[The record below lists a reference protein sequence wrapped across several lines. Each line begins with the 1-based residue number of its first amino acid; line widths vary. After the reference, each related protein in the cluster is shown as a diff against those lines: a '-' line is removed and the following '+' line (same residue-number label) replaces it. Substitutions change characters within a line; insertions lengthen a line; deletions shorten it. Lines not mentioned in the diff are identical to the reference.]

1 MTMLKRLLIS
11 CRLMLSIFFSVI
23 FICAIV
29 APNSYAA
36 IENLSLDHLS
46 VDDGLSQGSINS
58 IIQDKTGFIWLAT
71 ENGVNIYDGNKVR
84 QLPGPD
90 NSFEDIA
97 IYNVLEDENG
107 LIWLNVDGRK
117 LYSYNPKTDS
127 YQHIPIK
134 LAQGFDYYIT
144 DLINDYDN
152 KIWLLTSKTLGVY
165 NQVTNEYQ
173 QVIDLESELAG
184 NLSLFQM
191 SLYDGVIY
199 LASKIGVFAY
209 DIEKNDWKK
218 LPQIQADHTKQSN
231 SEELNKIYTVH
242 ADNNH
247 TLYLGSFDGFYAI
260 NVAQIKAYIAGESTL
275 PNYQQLIENMAAWQ
289 TLLDGEMLY
298 VASDKG
304 LYAVNTLNNSSEFLF
319 GFSDFF
325 DNITDD
331 NIKALIKDNHG
342 VFWLGSNSVG
352 VYQWNPQKEL
362 VKNYGYKRNNPA
374 SLSYNEVWH
383 ALPDSLN
390 NDFLWVAT
398 SNGLNL
404 IDLVRQRVTP
414 FLVNSDSK
422 SIYTTSHIYS
432 LVTLTPEQLLV
443 STAQGVLLFDKKQEK
458 ILALPFSDEI
468 NQLLAVEQFDILK
481 EGDFLW
487 LTNEKGIFKIN
498 LITYQIDTLAEIT
511 KQFSPERLLYF
522 LGSLPNSDWF
532 LLTSNDGLWGFNVN
546 TREFLQL
553 YQLEGIL
560 AGENVYIDNWAI
572 DKNQVLWLS
581 FSGKGLIGLTL
592 PDFKEK
598 YFYHKANSIIE
609 NNVYGVMADE
619 SGDIWFSSHNGIF
632 MLDSDNQHISHFTRK
647 NGLGA
652 TEFNARAYAKLA
664 DGSFVY
670 GSMEGLSIFDPL
682 KLKKIHDNEN
692 VTVKVTAVELLSR
705 DLILPLVIENN
716 AVINLNHDDVGIRID
731 FSTFSYGNENS
742 ITYKYHLTGQDN
754 IDFPASREAH
764 VTFPSLASG
773 KHTLSIQAKS
783 PYTGEYSSPV
793 YIKFNVGF
801 APWRSPLA
809 ILFYS
814 IALILMAVT
823 WYRYRKIQ
831 QQLLL
836 DVHEQVKYREN
847 RLQLALTGSNSE
859 VWDWQAD
866 ENLMFG
872 KRIALDLGYREKALF
887 YSLEEHVALIHP
899 EDHNNFIH
907 CWQLFISSANLKDNF
922 SCTYRLKT
930 SDGQWFW
937 YKDLG
942 KIVAVDVN
950 NHPIRVTGSYTNIT
964 ESRANEERAQYYGD
978 AFQQTQD
985 WVFIIDEKISRITA
999 NQSMRAV
1006 FDWPEEEFDFS
1017 DKLLG
1022 VSQKRYSFY
1031 RKLMLSLK
1039 EGEHWRGEELIVTA
1053 NKDEYHVIINVTV
1066 GLSSVTNA
1074 LHYLFVLTDISAQ
1087 KSAESE
1093 LRLLA
1098 NYDHLTGL
1106 PNRTLLLERIKHAID
1121 FSNRRDTSIA
1131 VFFIDLDRFKQVND
1145 SLGHDFGDLLL
1156 REITKRLQGALRI
1169 DDTVARIGGDE
1180 FVVLLESFANENQLG
1195 RIAEKVI
1202 NTIGQPVDLDGNLV
1216 SVGASVG
1223 IALYP
1228 SDGINSDELLRHADV
1243 AMYHAKQ
1250 AGKGNFQFY
1259 TAQMNVEAMDRLN
1272 KESALKLAV
1281 KNNEFINH
1289 YQPIIDAYTGKAVGV
1304 EMLMRWQTPTGLV
1317 PPNDFIPLS
1326 EELNLIITMTEVALE
1341 QVCKDL
1347 KEWHTIRPEFY
1358 VSVNLSVQHF
1368 VEADIVSYINELLAR
1383 YQLPAEILRVEITE
1397 SSLILQPEN
1406 AITTMDK
1413 LSTLGVTIA
1422 LDDFGT
1428 GFSSLSYLKKLPLDI
1443 IKIDRSFVSG
1453 IGINEADE
1461 AIVDTTLVLA
1471 KRLNMH
1477 CIAEGV
1483 ETVEQLNYLVAKQC
1497 HYIQGYLYSKPR
1509 PAEEIMQNLLID
1521 KMELISTNS

>member
-1 MTMLKRLLIS
+1 MMLKRLLLS
-11 CRLMLSIFFSVI
+11 CRLPLSIFLSVI
-23 FICAIV
+23 FIGAIV
-29 APNSYAA
+29 APKSYAA
-36 IENLSLDHLS
+36 IENLSLELLS
-46 VDDGLSQGSINS
+46 VEDGLSQGSVTS
-58 IIQDKTGFIWLAT
+58 IIQDQTGFIWLAT
-71 ENGVNIYDGNKVR
+71 ENGVNVYDGNEVR
-84 QLPGPD
+84 QLPGPK
-90 NSFEDIA
+90 NSFENVA
-97 IYNVLEDENG
+97 IYNVLEDRNG

-117 LYSYNPKTDS
+117 LYSYNPKTDA
-127 YQHIPIK
+127 YQHTPIK
-134 LAQGFDYYIT
+134 ITQGFDYYIT
-144 DLINDYDN
+144 DLINDSDN
-152 KIWLLTSKTLGVY
+152 KIWVLTSKTLGVY
-165 NQVTNEYQ
+165 NQITDEYQ
-173 QVIDLESELAG
+173 QVIDLEAEFAG
-184 NLSLFQM
+184 DSTLYKM
-191 SLYDGVIY
+191 SLYDGVMYI
-199 LASKIGVFAY
+199 SSQIGVFAY
-209 DIEKNDWKK
+209 DIEKKRWKK
-218 LPQIQADHTKQSN
+218 LPQIFADITKQSN
-231 SEELNKIYTVH
+231 TEEFNNIYTVH
-242 ADNNH
+242 ADKNQ
-247 TLYLGSFDGFYAI
+247 TLYLGSFDGFFAI
-260 NVAQIKAYIAGESTL
+260 NVAQIKAYIAGKSQL
-275 PNYQQLIENMAAWQ
+275 PSYQLLIENMAPWQ
-289 TLLDGEMLY
+289 TLLDGEVLY
-298 VASDKG
+298 IASDKG
-304 LYAVNTLNNSSEFLF
+304 LFAVNTLNDSSEFLF
-319 GFSDFF
+319 GFSDYFN
-325 DNITDD
+325 DITND
-331 NIKALIKDNHG
+331 NIKTLIKDDQG
-342 VFWLGSNSVG
+342 IFWLGSNTVG
-352 VYQWNPQKEL
+352 AYQWDPQKEL
-362 VKNYGYKRNNPA
+362 VKNYGYDKNNPA

-383 ALPDSLN
+383 ALPDSHN
-390 NDFLWVAT
+390 NDLLWVAT

-404 IDLVRQRVTP
+404 VDLTKQRVTSY
-414 FLVNSDSK
+414 LVNEDSK
-422 SIYTTSHIYS
+422 SIYTTSHIYR
-432 LVTLTPEQLLV
+432 LLTLSPKQLLV
-443 STAQGVLLFDKKQEK
+443 STAQGVRLFDKKQEK
-458 ILALPFSDEI
+458 ILPLPFNDEI
-468 NQLLAVEQFDILK
+468 NQLLALEQFDILK

-487 LTNEKGIFKIN
+487 LTNEKGLFKIN
-498 LITYQIDTLAEIT
+498 LITYQIDTLSEIT
-511 KQFSPERLLYF
+511 AQFSPERLLHF
-522 LGSLPNSDWF
+522 LGSLSNTDWF
-532 LLTSNDGLWGFNVN
+532 LLTSHDGLWGFNVN
-546 TREFLQL
+546 TREFVQL
-553 YQLEGIL
+553 YQLEGVL
-560 AGENVYIDNWAI
+560 AGENVYIDNWAV
-572 DKNQVLWLS
+572 DNNQVLWLS
-581 FSGKGLIGLTL
+581 YSGKGLIGLTL

-619 SGDIWFSSHNGIF
+619 SGDIWLSSHNGIF
-632 MLDSDNQHISHFTRK
+632 MVDSDNQHISHFTRK

-652 TEFNARAYAKLA
+652 TEFNARAHASLA
-664 DGSFVY
+664 NGSFVY

-682 KLKKIHDNEN
+682 QLKKIYGDEK
-692 VTVKVTAVELLSR
+692 VQVKVTAVELLSR

-731 FSTFSYGNENS
+731 FSTFSYGNEKS
-742 ITYKYHLTGQDN
+742 ITYKYYLTGQDN

-783 PYTGEYSSPV
+783 PYTGEYSLPV
-793 YIKFNVGF
+793 HIKFNVGF

-809 ILFYS
+809 VLLYS
-814 IALILMAVT
+814 ITLIIMSII
-823 WYRYRKIQ
+823 WYRYRKSQ
-831 QQLLL
+831 QQELL
-836 DVHEQVKYREN
+836 DVYEQVKYREN

-887 YSLEEHVALIHP
+887 YSLEEHIALIHP
-899 EDHNNFIH
+899 EDYDNFIH
-907 CWQLFISSANLKDNF
+907 CWQLFINSANLKDNF

-930 SDGQWFW
+930 SGDQWFW

-1022 VSQKRYSFY
+1022 VSQKRRIFY

-1121 FSNRRDTSIA
+1121 FSNRRNTSIA

-1145 SLGHDFGDLLL
+1145 SLGHNFGDLLL
-1156 REITKRLQGALRI
+1156 REITKRLQNALRI

-1202 NTIGQPVDLDGNLV
+1202 DTIGQSIDLDGNLV

-1228 SDGINSDELLRHADV
+1228 NDGINSDELLRHADV

-1250 AGKGNFQFY
+1250 AGKGNFKFY
-1259 TAQMNVEAMDRLN
+1259 TAQMNVEAMERLS

-1281 KNNEFINH
+1281 KNDEFVNH

-1304 EMLMRWQTPTGLV
+1304 EMLMRWQTSTDLV
-1317 PPNDFIPLS
+1317 PPNDFISLS

-1341 QVCKDL
+1341 RVCKDL

-1358 VSVNLSVQHF
+1358 VSINLSVQHF
-1368 VEADIVSYINELLAR
+1368 VEADIVSFISDLLAR
-1383 YQLPAEILRVEITE
+1383 YQLPATILRVEITE
-1397 SSLILQPEN
+1397 SSLISQPEN
-1406 AITTMDK
+1406 AITTMRK
-1413 LSTLGVTIA
+1413 LSSLGLTLA

-1453 IGINEADE
+1453 IGINDADE

-1483 ETVEQLNYLVAKQC
+1483 ETVEQLNYLVAKHC

-1509 PAEEIMQNLLID
+1509 PANKIMENLLLD
-1521 KMELISTNS
+1521 KTELTSFNS

>member
-1 MTMLKRLLIS
+1 MMLKRLLLS
-11 CRLMLSIFFSVI
+11 CRLPLSIFLSVI
-23 FICAIV
+23 FIGGLI
-29 APNSYAA
+29 APKSHAE
-36 IENLSLDHLS
+36 IENLSLELLS
-46 VDDGLSQGSINS
+46 VEDGLSQGSVTS

-84 QLPGPD
+84 QLPGPKH
-90 NSFEDIA
+90 SFENVA
-97 IYNVLEDENG
+97 IYNLLEDKNG
-107 LIWLNVDGRK
+107 LIWLNVDGRQ
-117 LYSYNPKTDS
+117 LYSYNPKTDI
-127 YQHIPIK
+127 YQYIPIK
-134 LAQGFDYYIT
+134 ITQGFDYYIT

-152 KIWLLTSKTLGVY
+152 KIWVLTSKTLGVY
-165 NQVTNEYQ
+165 NQITGEYQ
-173 QVIDLESELAG
+173 QVIDLEAEFAG
-184 NLSLFQM
+184 DSR
-191 SLYDGVIY
+191 LYKMALNDGVMYI
-199 LASKIGVFAY
+199 SSQIGVFAY
-209 DIEKNDWKK
+209 DIESKLWKK
-218 LPQIQADHTKQSN
+218 LPKISTEFSKHSN
-231 SEELNKIYTVH
+231 VAEFNNIYTVH
-242 ADNNH
+242 ADKNQ
-247 TLYLGSFDGFYAI
+247 TLYLGSFDGFFAI
-260 NVAQIKAYIAGESTL
+260 NVAQIKAYIKGESQL
-275 PNYQQLIENMAAWQ
+275 SGYQQLIENMAPWQ
-289 TLLDGEMLY
+289 TLLDGEILY

-304 LYAVNTLNNSSEFLF
+304 LYAINTTNNDSEFLF
-319 GFSDFF
+319 GFSDYFN
-325 DNITDD
+325 DITDD
-331 NIKALIKDNHG
+331 NIKTLIKDNRG
-342 VFWLGSNSVG
+342 IFWLGSNTVG
-352 VYQWNPQKEL
+352 AYQWDPQKEL
-362 VKNYGYKRNNPA
+362 VKNYSYKKNNPA

-383 ALPDSLN
+383 ALPDSVNKGL
-390 NDFLWVAT
+390 LWVAT

-404 IDLVRQRVTP
+404 IDLAKQRVTP
-414 FLVNSDSK
+414 LLVNDDSK
-422 SIYTTSHIYS
+422 NIYTTSHIHK
-432 LVTLTPEQLLV
+432 LLTLSPELLLV
-443 STAQGVLLFDKKQEK
+443 STAQGVLLFDKKQAK
-458 ILALPFSDEI
+458 IIPLPFNDEI
-468 NQLLAVEQFDILK
+468 NQLLALEQFDILK

-487 LTNEKGIFKIN
+487 LTNEKGLFQIN
-498 LITYQIDTLAEIT
+498 VITYQIDTLDEIT
-511 KQFSPERLLYF
+511 AQFPPERLLYF
-522 LGSLPNSDWF
+522 LGSLPNSHWF
-532 LLTSNDGLWGFNVN
+532 LLTSNDGLWGFNAD

-553 YQLEGIL
+553 YQLGGVL
-560 AGENVYIDNWAI
+560 AGENVYIDNWVI
-572 DKNQVLWLS
+572 GNNQVLWLS
-581 FSGKGLIGLTL
+581 YSGKGLIGLTL

-609 NNVYGVMADE
+609 NNVYGVMADDA
-619 SGDIWFSSHNGIF
+619 GDIWFSSHNGIF
-632 MLDSDNQHISHFTRK
+632 MLDSDNQHINHFTRK

-652 TEFNARAYAKLA
+652 TEFNARAYASLA
-664 DGSFVY
+664 EGSFVY
-670 GSMEGLSIFDPL
+670 GSMEGISIFDPL
-682 KLKKIHDNEN
+682 QLKEIHHNEN
-692 VTVKVTAVELLSR
+692 VQVKVTAVGVLSR
-705 DLILPLVIENN
+705 DLSLPLVIENN

-731 FSTFSYGNENS
+731 FSTFSYGNEKS
-742 ITYKYHLTGQDN
+742 ITYQYSLTGQDT
-754 IDFPASREAH
+754 IDYPASREAH

-793 YIKFNVGF
+793 NIKFNVAF
-801 APWRSPLA
+801 PPWGSPLA
-809 ILFYS
+809 IVLYS
-814 IALILMAVT
+814 LALMVMMVI
-823 WYRYRKIQ
+823 WYRYRKTQ
-831 QQLLL
+831 QQELL
-836 DVHEQVKYREN
+836 DIHEKVKYREN

-887 YSLEEHVALIHP
+887 YSLDEHTALIHP
-899 EDHNNFIH
+899 EDYDNFIH
-907 CWQLFISSANLKDNF
+907 CWQLFINSANLKDNF

-942 KIVAVDVN
+942 KIVAVDTN
-950 NHPIRVTGSYTNIT
+950 NNPVRVTGSYTNIT

-1022 VSQKRYSFY
+1022 VSQKRRIFY

-1145 SLGHDFGDLLL
+1145 SLGHEFGDLLL
-1156 REITKRLQGALRI
+1156 QEITKRLKSALRI

-1180 FVVLLESFANENQLG
+1180 FVVLLESFANENKLG

-1202 NTIGQPVDLDGNLV
+1202 DTIGQSIDLDGNLV

-1228 SDGINSDELLRHADV
+1228 NDGINSDELLRHADV

-1250 AGKGNFQFY
+1250 AGKGNFKFY
-1259 TAQMNVEAMDRLN
+1259 TAQMNVEAKERLN
-1272 KESALKLAV
+1272 LESALKLAV
-1281 KNNEFINH
+1281 KNDEFINH
-1289 YQPIIDAYTGKAVGV
+1289 YQPIIDAYSGKAVGV
-1304 EMLMRWQTPTGLV
+1304 EMLMRWQTPKDLL
-1317 PPNDFIPLS
+1317 PPNDFIAIA
-1326 EELNLIITMTEVALE
+1326 EELNLIIKMTEMALE
-1341 QVCKDL
+1341 RVCKDL
-1347 KEWHTIRPEFY
+1347 KEWHTIRPDFY
-1358 VSVNLSVQHF
+1358 VSINLSVQHF
-1368 VEADIVSYINELLAR
+1368 VEADIVSFISKLLAR
-1383 YQLPAEILRVEITE
+1383 YQLPAAILRVEITE

-1406 AITTMDK
+1406 AITTMRK
-1413 LSTLGVTIA
+1413 LSSLGITLA

-1471 KRLNMH
+1471 KRLNLH

-1483 ETVEQLNYLVAKQC
+1483 ETAEQLNYLVAKQC

-1509 PAEEIMQNLLID
+1509 PAKIIMENLLIN
-1521 KMELISTNS
+1521 KTEYISSSS

>member
-1 MTMLKRLLIS
+1 MLKRLLLT
-11 CRLMLSIFFSVI
+11 CRIPLSIFLSVI
-23 FICAIV
+23 FIGGIL
-29 APNSYAA
+29 APKSYAA
-36 IENLSLDHLS
+36 IENLSLELLS
-46 VDDGLSQGSINS
+46 VEDGLSQGSVIS

-71 ENGVNIYDGNKVR
+71 ENGVNIYDGNEVR
-84 QLPGPD
+84 QLPGPE
-90 NSFEDIA
+90 NSFENVA
-97 IYNVLEDENG
+97 IYNVLEDRNG

-117 LYSYNPKTDS
+117 LYSYNPKTDA

-134 LAQGFDYYIT
+134 LTQGFDYYIT
-144 DLINDYDN
+144 DLINDSDN
-152 KIWLLTSKTLGVY
+152 KIWVLTSKTLGVY
-165 NQVTNEYQ
+165 NQITDEYQ
-173 QVIDLESELAG
+173 QVIDLEAEFAG
-184 NLSLFQM
+184 DSTLYKM
-191 SLYDGVIY
+191 SLSDGVMYI
-199 LASKIGVFAY
+199 SSQIGVFAY
-209 DIEKNDWKK
+209 DIEKKRWKK
-218 LPQIQADHTKQSN
+218 LPQILTDFTKQSN
-231 SEELNKIYTVH
+231 TEEFNNIYTVH
-242 ADNNH
+242 ADKNQ
-247 TLYLGSFDGFYAI
+247 TLYLGSFDGFFAI
-260 NVAQIKAYIAGESTL
+260 NVAQIKAYIAGESQL
-275 PNYQQLIENMAAWQ
+275 PNYQQLIENMAPWQ
-289 TLLDGEMLY
+289 TLLDEDILY
-298 VASDKG
+298 VAADKG
-304 LYAVNTLNNSSEFLF
+304 LYAINTLNNSSEFLF
-319 GFSDFF
+319 GFSDYFN
-325 DNITDD
+325 DITDD
-331 NIKALIKDNHG
+331 NIKSLIKDNHG
-342 VFWLGSNSVG
+342 VFWLGSNTVG
-352 VYQWNPQKEL
+352 AYQWDPQKEL
-362 VKNYGYKRNNPA
+362 VKNYGYKKNNSA

-383 ALPDSLN
+383 ALSDSSN
-390 NDFLWVAT
+390 NELLWIAT

-404 IDLVRQRVTP
+404 IDLVKQQVTP
-414 FLVNSDSK
+414 FLVNNDSK
-422 SIYTTSHIYS
+422 SIYTTSHIYR
-432 LVTLTPEQLLV
+432 LLTLSPEQLLV
-443 STAQGVLLFDKKQEK
+443 STAQGVQLFDKKQEK
-458 ILALPFSDEI
+458 TLPLPLPFNDEI
-468 NQLLAVEQFDILK
+468 NQLLALEQFDILR

-487 LTNEKGIFKIN
+487 LTNEKGLFKIN
-498 LITYQIDTLAEIT
+498 LTTYQIDTLSEIT
-511 KQFSPERLLYF
+511 TQFSPERLLYF

-532 LLTSNDGLWGFNVN
+532 LLTSNDGLWGFNAN
-546 TREFLQL
+546 TREFVQL
-553 YQLEGIL
+553 YQLEGVL
-560 AGENVYIDNWAI
+560 SGENVYIDNWAI

-581 FSGKGLIGLTL
+581 YSGKGLIGLTL

-632 MLDSDNQHISHFTRK
+632 MLDSDNQHISHYTRK

-652 TEFNARAYAKLA
+652 TEFNARAHASLA
-664 DGSFVY
+664 NGSFVY
-670 GSMEGLSIFDPL
+670 GSMEGISIFDPL
-682 KLKKIHDNEN
+682 ELKKIYDDEK
-692 VTVKVTAVELLSR
+692 VQVKVTAVELLSR
-705 DLILPLVIENN
+705 NLILPLVIENN

-731 FSTFSYGNENS
+731 FSTFSYGNEKS

-783 PYTGEYSSPV
+783 PYTGEYSLPV
-793 YIKFNVGF
+793 HIKFNVSF
-801 APWRSPLA
+801 APWGSPLA
-809 ILFYS
+809 VLLYS
-814 IALILMAVT
+814 IVLILMIVL

-831 QQLLL
+831 QQELL
-836 DVHEQVKYREN
+836 DIHEQVKYREN

-866 ENLMFG
+866 EDLMFG
-872 KRIALDLGYREKALF
+872 KRVALDLGYREKALF
-887 YSLEEHVALIHP
+887 YSLEEHIALIHP
-899 EDHNNFIH
+899 EDHDNFIH
-907 CWQLFISSANLKDNF
+907 CWQLFINSASLKDNF

-930 SDGQWFW
+930 SDGKWFW

-942 KIVAVDVN
+942 KIVAVDSN
-950 NHPIRVTGSYTNIT
+950 NQPVRVTGSYTNIT

-1022 VSQKRYSFY
+1022 VSQKRRIFY

-1131 VFFIDLDRFKQVND
+1131 VFFVDLDRFKQVND
-1145 SLGHDFGDLLL
+1145 SLGHNFGDLLL
-1156 REITKRLQGALRI
+1156 REITKRLQNALRI

-1202 NTIGQPVDLDGNLV
+1202 DTIGQAIDLDGNLV

-1228 SDGINSDELLRHADV
+1228 NDGINSDELLRHADV

-1250 AGKGNFQFY
+1250 AGKGNFKFY
-1259 TAQMNVEAMDRLN
+1259 TAQMNVEAMERLS

-1281 KNNEFINH
+1281 KNDEFVNH

-1304 EMLMRWQTPTGLV
+1304 EMLMRWQTPTNLV
-1317 PPNDFIPLS
+1317 PPNDFISLS
-1326 EELNLIITMTEVALE
+1326 EELNLIIKMTEVALE
-1341 QVCKDL
+1341 RVCKDL

-1358 VSVNLSVQHF
+1358 VSINLSVQHF
-1368 VEADIVSYINELLAR
+1368 VEADIVSFISDLLAR
-1383 YQLPAEILRVEITE
+1383 YQLPATILRVEITE
-1397 SSLILQPEN
+1397 SSLISQPEN
-1406 AITTMDK
+1406 AITTMRK
-1413 LSTLGVTIA
+1413 LSSLGLTLA

-1453 IGINEADE
+1453 IGINDADE

-1483 ETVEQLNYLVAKQC
+1483 ETIEQLNYLVAKHC

-1509 PAEEIMQNLLID
+1509 SAKKIMENLLID
-1521 KMELISTNS
+1521 KTELISTNR

>member
-1 MTMLKRLLIS
+1 MMLNRLLLS
-11 CRLMLSIFFSVI
+11 CLLPLSIYLSIV
-23 FICAIV
+23 FIGCLV
-29 APNSYAA
+29 APKSYAG
-36 IENLSLDHLS
+36 IENLSLELLS
-46 VDDGLSQGSINS
+46 VEDGLSQGSVTS
-58 IIQDKTGFIWLAT
+58 IIQDNTGYIWLAT
-71 ENGVNIYDGNKVR
+71 ENGINVFDGNEVR
-84 QLPGPD
+84 QLPGPK
-90 NSFEDIA
+90 NSFENVA
-97 IYNVLEDENG
+97 IYNVLEDRNG
-107 LIWLNVDGRK
+107 LIWLNVEGRK
-117 LYSYNPKTDS
+117 LYSYNPKTDV
-127 YQHIPIK
+127 YQYIPIK

-144 DLINDYDN
+144 DLMNDYDN
-152 KIWLLTSKTLGVY
+152 KIWVLTSKTLGVY
-165 NQVTNEYQ
+165 NQITEEYQ
-173 QVIDLESELAG
+173 QVINLEAELSG
-184 NLSLFQM
+184 DSTLYNM
-191 SLYDGVIY
+191 SLNDGVMYI
-199 LASKIGVFAY
+199 SSQIGVFAY
-209 DIEKNDWKK
+209 DIEKELWKK
-218 LPQIQADHTKQSN
+218 LPKISSEITKHSN
-231 SEELNKIYTVH
+231 IEEFNNIYTVH
-242 ADNNH
+242 ADKNQ
-247 TLYLGSFDGFYAI
+247 TLYLGSFDGFFAI
-260 NVAQIKAYIAGESTL
+260 NVMQIKGYIAGESQL
-275 PNYQQLIENMAAWQ
+275 PSYQQLIENMAPWQ
-289 TLLDGEMLY
+289 TLLDEEILY

-304 LYAVNTLNNSSEFLF
+304 LYSINTLNNSSEFLF
-319 GFSDFF
+319 GFSDYFN
-325 DNITDD
+325 DITDD
-331 NIKALIKDNHG
+331 NIKTLIKDNRG
-342 VFWLGSNSVG
+342 IFWLGSNTVG
-352 VYQWNPQKEL
+352 AYQWDPQKEL
-362 VKNYGYKRNNPA
+362 VKNYSYKKNNPA

-390 NDFLWVAT
+390 KDFLWVAT

-404 IDLVRQRVTP
+404 IDLAKQRVTP
-414 FLVNSDSK
+414 FLVNDDSK
-422 SIYTTSHIYS
+422 NIYTTSHIYRLLPLS
-432 LVTLTPEQLLV
+432 PERLLI
-443 STAQGVLLFDKKQEK
+443 STAQGVQLFDKKQEK
-458 ILALPFSDEI
+458 IIPLPFNNEI
-468 NQLLAVEQFDILK
+468 NQLLSLEQFDILK
-481 EGDFLW
+481 EGDSLW
-487 LTNEKGIFKIN
+487 LTNEQGLFKIN
-498 LITYQIDTLAEIT
+498 LITYQIDMLSEIT
-511 KQFSPERLLYF
+511 AQFSPDRLLYF
-522 LGSLPNSDWF
+522 LGSLPNSQWF
-532 LLTSNDGLWGFNVN
+532 LLTSNDGLWGFNVS
-546 TREFLQL
+546 TREFVQL
-553 YQLEGIL
+553 FQLKGIL
-560 AGENVYIDNWAI
+560 AGENVYIDNWVI
-572 DKNQVLWLS
+572 DENQVLWLS
-581 FSGKGLIGLTL
+581 YSGKGLIGLTL

-609 NNVYGVMADE
+609 NNVYGVMADA

-632 MLDSDNQHISHFTRK
+632 MLDLDNQHISHFTRK

-652 TEFNARAYAKLA
+652 TEFNARANATLA

-670 GSMEGLSIFDPL
+670 GSMEGISLFDPL
-682 KLKKIHDNEN
+682 LLKKIRGEEK
-692 VTVKVTAVELLSR
+692 VQVKVTAVELLSR
-705 DLILPLVIENN
+705 DLTLPLVIENN
-716 AVINLNHDDVGIRID
+716 TVIDLNHDDVGIRVD
-731 FSTFSYGNENS
+731 FSTFSYGNEKS

-754 IDFPASREAH
+754 IDFPPSREAH

-773 KHTLSIQAKS
+773 KHTLSIRAKS
-783 PYTGEYSSPV
+783 PHTGEYSSPIH
-793 YIKFNVGF
+793 IKFNVGF
-801 APWRSPLA
+801 APWRSPVA

-814 IALILMAVT
+814 FALMLITVV
-823 WYRYRKIQ
+823 WYRHRKTQ
-831 QQLLL
+831 QQELL

-866 ENLMFG
+866 EDLMFG

-887 YSLEEHVALIHP
+887 YSLEEHIALIHP
-899 EDHNNFIH
+899 EDHDNFIH
-907 CWQLFISSANLKDNF
+907 CWQLFINSASLKDNF

-930 SDGQWFW
+930 STGQWYW

-942 KIVAVDVN
+942 KIVAVDAN
-950 NHPIRVTGSYTNIT
+950 NHPVRVTGSYTNIT

-985 WVFIIDEKISRITA
+985 WVFIVDEKMSRITV

-1022 VSQKRYSFY
+1022 VSPKRRIFY
-1031 RKLMLSLK
+1031 RNLMLSLK
-1039 EGEHWRGEELIVTA
+1039 EGEHWRGEELIVTG
-1053 NKDEYHVIINVTV
+1053 NKEEYHVIINVTV

-1156 REITKRLQGALRI
+1156 REITKRLQSALRI

-1202 NTIGQPVDLDGNLV
+1202 DTIGQSIDLDGNLV

-1228 SDGINSDELLRHADV
+1228 NDGINSDELLRHADV

-1250 AGKGNFQFY
+1250 AGKANFKFY
-1259 TAQMNVEAMDRLN
+1259 TAQMNVEAMERLSR
-1272 KESALKLAV
+1272 ESALKLAV
-1281 KNNEFINH
+1281 KNDEFVNY

-1304 EMLMRWQTPTGLV
+1304 EMLMRWQTATQLV
-1317 PPNDFIPLS
+1317 PPNDFISLS
-1326 EELNLIITMTEVALE
+1326 EELNLIITLTEMALE
-1341 QVCKDL
+1341 RVCQDL
-1347 KEWHTIRPEFY
+1347 KEWHTLRPEFY
-1358 VSVNLSVQHF
+1358 VSINLSVQHF
-1368 VEADIVSYINELLAR
+1368 VEADIVSFISDLLAR
-1383 YQLPAEILRVEITE
+1383 YQLPAAVLRVEITE

-1406 AITTMDK
+1406 AITTMRK
-1413 LSTLGVTIA
+1413 LSSLGIILA

-1453 IGINEADE
+1453 IGISEADE

-1471 KRLNMH
+1471 KRLNLH

-1483 ETVEQLNYLVAKQC
+1483 ETAEQLNYLVAKQC

-1509 PAEEIMQNLLID
+1509 SAKRIMENLLID
-1521 KMELISTNS
+1521 KTELVSTNN

>member
-1 MTMLKRLLIS
+1 MLKRLLLS
-11 CRLMLSIFFSVI
+11 CRLPLSIFLSVI
-23 FICAIV
+23 FIGAIV
-29 APNSYAA
+29 APKSYAA
-36 IENLSLDHLS
+36 IENLSLELLS
-46 VDDGLSQGSINS
+46 VEDGLSQGSVIS

-71 ENGVNIYDGNKVR
+71 ENGVNIYDGNEVR
-84 QLPGPD
+84 QLPGPE
-90 NSFEDIA
+90 NSFENVA
-97 IYNVLEDENG
+97 IYNVLEDRNG

-117 LYSYNPKTDS
+117 LYSYNPKTDA

-134 LAQGFDYYIT
+134 LTQGFDYYIT
-144 DLINDYDN
+144 DLINDSDN
-152 KIWLLTSKTLGVY
+152 KIWVLTSKTLGVY
-165 NQVTNEYQ
+165 NQITDEYQ
-173 QVIDLESELAG
+173 QVIDLEAEFAG
-184 NLSLFQM
+184 DSTLYKM
-191 SLYDGVIY
+191 SLSDGVMYI
-199 LASKIGVFAY
+199 SSQIGVFAY
-209 DIEKNDWKK
+209 DIEKKRWKK
-218 LPQIQADHTKQSN
+218 LPQILTDFTKQSN
-231 SEELNKIYTVH
+231 TEEFNNIYTVH
-242 ADNNH
+242 ADKNQ
-247 TLYLGSFDGFYAI
+247 TLYLGSFDGFFAI
-260 NVAQIKAYIAGESTL
+260 NVAQIKAYIAGKSQL
-275 PNYQQLIENMAAWQ
+275 PNYQQLIENMAPWQ
-289 TLLDGEMLY
+289 TLLDEDILY
-298 VASDKG
+298 VAADKG
-304 LYAVNTLNNSSEFLF
+304 LYAINTLNNSSEFLF
-319 GFSDFF
+319 GFSDYFN
-325 DNITDD
+325 DITDD
-331 NIKALIKDNHG
+331 NIKSLIKDNHG
-342 VFWLGSNSVG
+342 VFWLGSNTVG
-352 VYQWNPQKEL
+352 AYQWDPQKEL
-362 VKNYGYKRNNPA
+362 VKNYGYKKNNSA

-383 ALPDSLN
+383 ALSDSSN
-390 NDFLWVAT
+390 NELLWIAT

-404 IDLVRQRVTP
+404 IDLVKQQVTP
-414 FLVNSDSK
+414 FLVNNDSK
-422 SIYTTSHIYS
+422 SIYTTSHIYR
-432 LVTLTPEQLLV
+432 LLTLSPEQLLV
-443 STAQGVLLFDKKQEK
+443 STAQGVQLFDKKQEK
-458 ILALPFSDEI
+458 TLPLPFNDEI
-468 NQLLAVEQFDILK
+468 NQLLALEQFDILR

-487 LTNEKGIFKIN
+487 LTNEKGLFKIN
-498 LITYQIDTLAEIT
+498 LTTYQIDTLSEIT
-511 KQFSPERLLYF
+511 TQFSPERLLYF

-532 LLTSNDGLWGFNVN
+532 LLTSNDGLWGFNDN
-546 TREFLQL
+546 TREFVQL
-553 YQLEGIL
+553 YQLEGVL
-560 AGENVYIDNWAI
+560 SGENVYIDNWAI

-581 FSGKGLIGLTL
+581 YSGKGLIGLTL

-632 MLDSDNQHISHFTRK
+632 MLDSDNQHISHYTRK

-652 TEFNARAYAKLA
+652 TEFNARAHASLA
-664 DGSFVY
+664 NGSFVY
-670 GSMEGLSIFDPL
+670 GSMEGISIFDPL
-682 KLKKIHDNEN
+682 ELKKIYDDEK
-692 VTVKVTAVELLSR
+692 VQVKVTAVELLSR
-705 DLILPLVIENN
+705 KLILPLVIENN

-731 FSTFSYGNENS
+731 FSTFSYGNEKS

-783 PYTGEYSSPV
+783 PYTGEYSLPV
-793 YIKFNVGF
+793 HIKFNVGF
-801 APWRSPLA
+801 APWGSPLA
-809 ILFYS
+809 VLLYS
-814 IALILMAVT
+814 IVLILMIVL

-831 QQLLL
+831 QQELL
-836 DVHEQVKYREN
+836 DIHEQVKYREN

-866 ENLMFG
+866 EDLMFG
-872 KRIALDLGYREKALF
+872 KRVALDLGYREKALF
-887 YSLEEHVALIHP
+887 YSLEEHIALIHP
-899 EDHNNFIH
+899 EDHDNFIH
-907 CWQLFISSANLKDNF
+907 CWQLFINSASLKDNF

-930 SDGQWFW
+930 SDGKWFW

-942 KIVAVDVN
+942 KIVAVDSN
-950 NHPIRVTGSYTNIT
+950 NQPVRVTGSYTNIT

-1022 VSQKRYSFY
+1022 VSQKRRIFY

-1145 SLGHDFGDLLL
+1145 SLGHNFGDLLL
-1156 REITKRLQGALRI
+1156 REITKRLQNALRI

-1202 NTIGQPVDLDGNLV
+1202 DTIGQAIDLDGNLV

-1228 SDGINSDELLRHADV
+1228 NDGINSDELLRHADV

-1250 AGKGNFQFY
+1250 AGKGNFKFY
-1259 TAQMNVEAMDRLN
+1259 TAQMNVEAMERLS

-1281 KNNEFINH
+1281 KNDEFVNH

-1304 EMLMRWQTPTGLV
+1304 EMLMRWQTPTNLV
-1317 PPNDFIPLS
+1317 PPNDFISLS
-1326 EELNLIITMTEVALE
+1326 EELNLIIKMTEVALE
-1341 QVCKDL
+1341 RVCKDL

-1358 VSVNLSVQHF
+1358 VSINLSVQHF
-1368 VEADIVSYINELLAR
+1368 VEADIVSFISDLLAR
-1383 YQLPAEILRVEITE
+1383 YQLPATILRVEITE
-1397 SSLILQPEN
+1397 SSLISQPEN
-1406 AITTMDK
+1406 AITTMRK
-1413 LSTLGVTIA
+1413 LSSLGLTLA

-1453 IGINEADE
+1453 IGINDADE

-1483 ETVEQLNYLVAKQC
+1483 ETIEQLNYLVAKHC

-1509 PAEEIMQNLLID
+1509 SAKKIMENLLID
-1521 KMELISTNS
+1521 KTELISTNR

>member
-1 MTMLKRLLIS
+1 MMFKRLLVP
-11 CRLMLSIFFSVI
+11 CLLPLSIFLSVI
-23 FICAIV
+23 FIGGIV
-29 APNSYAA
+29 APKSYAA
-36 IENLSLDHLS
+36 IENLSLELLS
-46 VDDGLSQGSINS
+46 VEDGLSQGSVIS

-71 ENGVNIYDGNKVR
+71 ENGVNVYDGNTVR
-84 QLPGPD
+84 QLPGPK
-90 NSFEDIA
+90 NSFENVA
-97 IYNVLEDENG
+97 IYNVLEDQNG

-117 LYSYNPKTDS
+117 LYSYNPKTDA

-134 LAQGFDYYIT
+134 LAQGIDYYIT

-152 KIWLLTSKTLGVY
+152 KIWVLTSKTLGVY
-165 NQVTNEYQ
+165 NQITEEYQ
-173 QVIDLESELAG
+173 QVIDFEAEFIGDSTLYK
-184 NLSLFQM
+184 M
-191 SLYDGVIY
+191 SLYDGVMYI
-199 LASKIGVFAY
+199 SSQTGVFAY
-209 DIEKNDWKK
+209 DIEKRRWKK
-218 LPQIQADHTKQSN
+218 LPQISEDVTKQSN
-231 SEELNKIYTVH
+231 IEEFNKIYTVH
-242 ADNNH
+242 ADKNQ
-247 TLYLGSFDGFYAI
+247 TLYLGSFDGFFAI
-260 NVAQIKAYIAGESTL
+260 NVAQIKAYIAGESQL
-275 PNYQQLIENMAAWQ
+275 PHYQQLIENMAPWQ
-289 TLLDGEMLY
+289 TLLDEEILY

-304 LYAVNTLNNSSEFLF
+304 LYAINILNNHSEFLF
-319 GFSDFF
+319 GFSDYF
-325 DNITDD
+325 DDITDD
-331 NIKALIKDNHG
+331 NIKTLIKDNRG
-342 VFWLGSNSVG
+342 IFWLGSNTVG
-352 VYQWNPQKEL
+352 AYQWDPQKEL
-362 VKNYGYKRNNPA
+362 VKNYGYERNNPA

-390 NDFLWVAT
+390 QDLLWVAT

-404 IDLVRQRVTP
+404 IDLTEQRVNS
-414 FLVNSDSK
+414 FLVNNDSK
-422 SIYTTSHIYS
+422 SIYTTSHIYK
-432 LVTLTPEQLLV
+432 LLTLSPEQLLV
-443 STAQGVLLFDKKQEK
+443 STAQGVQLFDKKQEK
-458 ILALPFSDEI
+458 TLPLPFNSEI
-468 NQLLAVEQFDILK
+468 NQLLALEQFDILK

-487 LTNEKGIFKIN
+487 LTNEKGLFKIN
-498 LITYQIDTLAEIT
+498 LITYQIDTLSEIT
-511 KQFSPERLLYF
+511 TLFSPERLLYF
-522 LGSLPNSDWF
+522 LGSLPSSDWF
-532 LLTSNDGLWGFNVN
+532 LLTSNDGLWGFNTS
-546 TREFLQL
+546 TREFIQL

-581 FSGKGLIGLTL
+581 YSGKGLIGLTL
-592 PDFKEK
+592 SDFKEK

-619 SGDIWFSSHNGIF
+619 SGDIWFSSHNGVF

-652 TEFNARAYAKLA
+652 TEFNARAHASLA
-664 DGSFVY
+664 NGSFVY
-670 GSMEGLSIFDPL
+670 GSMEGISIFDPL
-682 KLKKIHDNEN
+682 LLKKIHDDAN
-692 VTVKVTAVELLSR
+692 VQVNVTAVELLSR
-705 DLILPLVIENN
+705 DLTLPLVIENN

-731 FSTFSYGNENS
+731 FSTFSFGNEKN
-742 ITYKYHLTGQDN
+742 ITYKYQLTGQDN

-764 VTFPSLASG
+764 VTFPSLTSG

-793 YIKFNVGF
+793 HIKFNVGF
-801 APWRSPLA
+801 APWGSPLA
-809 ILFYS
+809 ILLYS
-814 IALILMAVT
+814 IAIILSTVI
-823 WYRYRKIQ
+823 WYRYRKTQ
-831 QQLLL
+831 QQELL
-836 DVHEQVKYREN
+836 DIHEQVKYREN

-866 ENLMFG
+866 EDLMFG

-887 YSLEEHVALIHP
+887 YSLEEHIALIHP
-899 EDHNNFIH
+899 EDHDNFIH
-907 CWQLFISSANLKDNF
+907 CWQLFINSASLQDNF

-942 KIVAVDVN
+942 KIVAVDAN
-950 NHPIRVTGSYTNIT
+950 NHPVRVTGSYTNIT

-1006 FDWPEEEFDFS
+1006 FNWPEEEFDFS

-1022 VSQKRYSFY
+1022 VSQKRRIFY

-1053 NKDEYHVIINVTV
+1053 NQDEYHVIINVTV
-1066 GLSSVTNA
+1066 GLSSVTNT

-1156 REITKRLQGALRI
+1156 REISKRLQRALRI

-1202 NTIGQPVDLDGNLV
+1202 ETIGQSIDLDGNLV

-1228 SDGINSDELLRHADV
+1228 NDGINSDELLRHADV

-1250 AGKGNFQFY
+1250 AGKANFKFY
-1259 TAQMNVEAMDRLN
+1259 TAQMNVEAMERLS

-1281 KNNEFINH
+1281 KNDEFINH
-1289 YQPIIDAYTGKAVGV
+1289 YQPIIDACSGKAVGV
-1304 EMLMRWQTPTGLV
+1304 EMLMRWQTPTDLV
-1317 PPNDFIPLS
+1317 APNHFISLS
-1326 EELNLIITMTEVALE
+1326 EELNLIISMTEMALE
-1341 QVCKDL
+1341 RVCKDL

-1358 VSVNLSVQHF
+1358 VSINLSVQHF
-1368 VEADIVSYINELLAR
+1368 VEADIVSFISDLLSR
-1383 YQLPAEILRVEITE
+1383 YQLPADILRVEITE
-1397 SSLILQPEN
+1397 SSLISQPEN
-1406 AITTMDK
+1406 AITTMRK
-1413 LSTLGVTIA
+1413 LSSLGLTLA

-1483 ETVEQLNYLVAKQC
+1483 ETVEQLNYLVAQQC

-1509 PAEEIMQNLLID
+1509 SAKKIMENLLLD
-1521 KMELISTNS
+1521 KTELISSNC

>member
-1 MTMLKRLLIS
+1 MMLKRLLLS
-11 CRLMLSIFFSVI
+11 CRLPLSIFLSVI
-23 FICAIV
+23 FIGGIV
-29 APNSYAA
+29 AAKSYAA
-36 IENLSLDHLS
+36 IENLSLELLS
-46 VDDGLSQGSINS
+46 VEDGLSQGSVTS
-58 IIQDKTGFIWLAT
+58 IIQDQTGFIWLAT
-71 ENGVNIYDGNKVR
+71 ENGVNVYDGNEVR
-84 QLPGPD
+84 QLSGPK
-90 NSFEDIA
+90 NSFENVA
-97 IYNVLEDENG
+97 IYNVLEDKNG
-107 LIWLNVDGRK
+107 LIWLSVDGRK
-117 LYSYNPKTDS
+117 LYSYNPKTDV
-127 YQHIPIK
+127 YQHIPLK
-134 LAQGFDYYIT
+134 TTQGFDYYIT
-144 DLINDYDN
+144 DLINDLDN
-152 KIWLLTSKTLGVY
+152 RIWVLTSKTLGVY
-165 NQVTNEYQ
+165 NQITDEYQ
-173 QVIDLESELAG
+173 QVIDFEAEFSGDSTLYK
-184 NLSLFQM
+184 M
-191 SLYDGVIY
+191 SLYDGVMYI
-199 LASKIGVFAY
+199 SSQIGVFAY
-209 DIEKNDWKK
+209 DLQKRRWKK
-218 LPQIQADHTKQSN
+218 LPQILADITKPSN
-231 SEELNKIYTVH
+231 TEEFNNIYTVH
-242 ADNNH
+242 ADKNQ
-247 TLYLGSFDGFYAI
+247 TLYLGTFDGFFAI
-260 NVAQIKAYIAGESTL
+260 NVAQIKAYIAGESQL
-275 PNYQQLIENMAAWQ
+275 PSYQLLIENMASWQ
-289 TLLDGEMLY
+289 TLLDGEVLY

-304 LYAVNTLNNSSEFLF
+304 LYEINTLNNSSEFLF
-319 GFSDFF
+319 GFSDYFN
-325 DNITDD
+325 DITND
-331 NIKALIKDNHG
+331 NIKTLVKDEHG
-342 VFWLGSNSVG
+342 IFWLGSNTVG
-352 VYQWNPQKEL
+352 AYQWDPQKEL
-362 VKNYGYKRNNPA
+362 VKNYGYEKNNPA

-383 ALPDSLN
+383 TLPDSLN
-390 NDFLWVAT
+390 NDLLWVAT

-404 IDLVRQRVTP
+404 VDLTKQRVTSY
-414 FLVNSDSK
+414 LVNKDSK
-422 SIYTTSHIYS
+422 SIYTTSHIYG
-432 LVTLTPEQLLV
+432 LLTLSPKQLLV
-443 STAQGVLLFDKKQEK
+443 STAQGVRLFDKKQEK
-458 ILALPFSDEI
+458 ILSLPFNDEI
-468 NQLLAVEQFDILK
+468 NQLLALEQFDILK

-487 LTNEKGIFKIN
+487 LTNEKGLFKIN
-498 LITYQIDTLAEIT
+498 LITYQIDTLSEIT
-511 KQFSPERLLYF
+511 AQFSPERLLHF
-522 LGSLPNSDWF
+522 LGALPKSDWF
-532 LLTSNDGLWGFNVN
+532 LLTSHDGLWGFNAN
-546 TREFLQL
+546 TREFVQL

-581 FSGKGLIGLTL
+581 YSGKGLIGLTL

-632 MLDSDNQHISHFTRK
+632 MLDSDNQHISHYTRK

-652 TEFNARAYAKLA
+652 TEFNARAHASLA
-664 DGSFVY
+664 NGSFVY
-670 GSMEGLSIFDPL
+670 GSMEGISIFDPL
-682 KLKKIHDNEN
+682 ELKKIYDDEK
-692 VTVKVTAVELLSR
+692 VQVKVTAVELLSR
-705 DLILPLVIENN
+705 NLILPLVIENN

-731 FSTFSYGNENS
+731 FSTFSYGNEKS

-783 PYTGEYSSPV
+783 PYTGEYSLPV
-793 YIKFNVGF
+793 HIKFNVGF
-801 APWRSPLA
+801 APWGSPLA
-809 ILFYS
+809 VLFYS
-814 IALILMAVT
+814 IALILMTVL

-831 QQLLL
+831 QQELL
-836 DVHEQVKYREN
+836 DIHEQVKYREN

-866 ENLMFG
+866 EDLMFG
-872 KRIALDLGYREKALF
+872 KRVALDLGYREKALF
-887 YSLEEHVALIHP
+887 YSLEEHIALIHP
-899 EDHNNFIH
+899 EDHDNFIH
-907 CWQLFISSANLKDNF
+907 CWQLFINSASLKDNF

-930 SDGQWFW
+930 SDGKWFW

-942 KIVAVDVN
+942 KIVAVDSN
-950 NHPIRVTGSYTNIT
+950 NQPVRVTGSYTNIT

-1022 VSQKRYSFY
+1022 VSQKRRIFY

-1066 GLSSVTNA
+1066 GLSSVTNT

-1145 SLGHDFGDLLL
+1145 SLGHNFGDLLL
-1156 REITKRLQGALRI
+1156 REITKRLQNALRI
-1169 DDTVARIGGDE
+1169 DDTVARIGGDD
-1180 FVVLLESFANENQLG
+1180 FVVLLESFAKENQLG
-1195 RIAEKVI
+1195 RIAAKVI
-1202 NTIGQPVDLDGNLV
+1202 DTIGQSIDLDGNLV

-1228 SDGINSDELLRHADV
+1228 NDGFNSDELLRHADV

-1250 AGKGNFQFY
+1250 AGKGNFKFY
-1259 TAQMNVEAMDRLN
+1259 TAQMNVEAMERLS

-1281 KNNEFINH
+1281 KNDEFINH
-1289 YQPIIDAYTGKAVGV
+1289 YQPIINAYTGKAVGV
-1304 EMLMRWQTPTGLV
+1304 EMLMRWQTPTDLV
-1317 PPNDFIPLS
+1317 PPNDFISLS
-1326 EELNLIITMTEVALE
+1326 EELNLIITMTEMALE
-1341 QVCKDL
+1341 RVCKDL

-1358 VSVNLSVQHF
+1358 VSINLSVQHF
-1368 VEADIVSYINELLAR
+1368 VEADIVSFISDLLAR
-1383 YQLPAEILRVEITE
+1383 YQLPATILRVEITE
-1397 SSLILQPEN
+1397 SSLISQPEN
-1406 AITTMDK
+1406 AITTMRK
-1413 LSTLGVTIA
+1413 LSSLGLTLA

-1453 IGINEADE
+1453 IGINDADE

-1483 ETVEQLNYLVAKQC
+1483 ETIEQLNYLVAKHC

-1509 PAEEIMQNLLID
+1509 SADKIMENLLID
-1521 KMELISTNS
+1521 KTELISSNS

>member
-1 MTMLKRLLIS
+1 L
-11 CRLMLSIFFSVI
+11 SVI
-23 FICAIV
+23 FIGGIL
-29 APNSYAA
+29 APKSYAA
-36 IENLSLDHLS
+36 IENLSLELLS
-46 VDDGLSQGSINS
+46 VEDGLSQGSVIS

-71 ENGVNIYDGNKVR
+71 ENGVNIYDGNEVR
-84 QLPGPD
+84 QLPGPE
-90 NSFEDIA
+90 NSFENVA
-97 IYNVLEDENG
+97 IYNVLEDRNG

-117 LYSYNPKTDS
+117 LYSYNPKTDA

-134 LAQGFDYYIT
+134 LTQGFDYYIT
-144 DLINDYDN
+144 DLINDSDN
-152 KIWLLTSKTLGVY
+152 KIWVLTSKTLGVY
-165 NQVTNEYQ
+165 NQITDEYQ
-173 QVIDLESELAG
+173 QVIDLEAEFAG
-184 NLSLFQM
+184 DSTLYKM
-191 SLYDGVIY
+191 SLSDGVMYI
-199 LASKIGVFAY
+199 SSQIGVFAY
-209 DIEKNDWKK
+209 DIEKKRWKK
-218 LPQIQADHTKQSN
+218 LPQILTDFTKQSN
-231 SEELNKIYTVH
+231 TEEFNNIYTVH
-242 ADNNH
+242 ADKNQ
-247 TLYLGSFDGFYAI
+247 TLYLGSFDGFFAI
-260 NVAQIKAYIAGESTL
+260 NVAQIKAYIAGESQL
-275 PNYQQLIENMAAWQ
+275 PNYQQLIENMAPWQ
-289 TLLDGEMLY
+289 TLLDEDILY
-298 VASDKG
+298 VAADKG
-304 LYAVNTLNNSSEFLF
+304 LYAINTLNNSSEFLF
-319 GFSDFF
+319 GFSDYFN
-325 DNITDD
+325 DITDD
-331 NIKALIKDNHG
+331 NIKSLIKDNHG
-342 VFWLGSNSVG
+342 VFWLGSNTVG
-352 VYQWNPQKEL
+352 AYQWDPQKEL
-362 VKNYGYKRNNPA
+362 VKNYGYKKNNSA

-383 ALPDSLN
+383 ALSDSSN
-390 NDFLWVAT
+390 NELLWIAT

-404 IDLVRQRVTP
+404 IDLVKQQVTP
-414 FLVNSDSK
+414 FLVNNDSK
-422 SIYTTSHIYS
+422 SIYTTSHIYR
-432 LVTLTPEQLLV
+432 LLTLSPEQLLV
-443 STAQGVLLFDKKQEK
+443 STAQGVQLFDKKQEK
-458 ILALPFSDEI
+458 TLPLPLPFNDEI
-468 NQLLAVEQFDILK
+468 NQLLALEQFDILR

-487 LTNEKGIFKIN
+487 LTNEKGLFKIN
-498 LITYQIDTLAEIT
+498 LTTYQIDTLSEIT
-511 KQFSPERLLYF
+511 TQFSPERLLYF

-532 LLTSNDGLWGFNVN
+532 LLTSNDGLWGFNAN
-546 TREFLQL
+546 TREFVQL
-553 YQLEGIL
+553 YQLEGVL
-560 AGENVYIDNWAI
+560 SGENVYIDNWAI

-581 FSGKGLIGLTL
+581 YSGKGLIGLTL

-632 MLDSDNQHISHFTRK
+632 MLDSDNQHISHYTRK

-652 TEFNARAYAKLA
+652 TEFNARAHASLA
-664 DGSFVY
+664 NGSFVY
-670 GSMEGLSIFDPL
+670 GSMEGISIFDPL
-682 KLKKIHDNEN
+682 ELKKIYDDEK
-692 VTVKVTAVELLSR
+692 VQVKVTAVELLSR
-705 DLILPLVIENN
+705 NLILPLVIENN

-731 FSTFSYGNENS
+731 FSTFSYGNEKS

-783 PYTGEYSSPV
+783 PYTGEYSLPV
-793 YIKFNVGF
+793 HIKFNVSF
-801 APWRSPLA
+801 APWGSPLA
-809 ILFYS
+809 VLLYS
-814 IALILMAVT
+814 IVLILMIVL

-831 QQLLL
+831 QQELL
-836 DVHEQVKYREN
+836 DIHEQVKYREN

-866 ENLMFG
+866 EDLMFG
-872 KRIALDLGYREKALF
+872 KRVALDLGYREKALF
-887 YSLEEHVALIHP
+887 YSLEEHIALIHP
-899 EDHNNFIH
+899 EDHDNFIH
-907 CWQLFISSANLKDNF
+907 CWQLFINSASLKDNF

-930 SDGQWFW
+930 SDGKWFW

-942 KIVAVDVN
+942 KIVAVDSN
-950 NHPIRVTGSYTNIT
+950 NQPVRVTGSYTNIT

-1022 VSQKRYSFY
+1022 VSQKRRIFY

-1131 VFFIDLDRFKQVND
+1131 VFFVDLDRFKQVND
-1145 SLGHDFGDLLL
+1145 SLGHNFGDLLL
-1156 REITKRLQGALRI
+1156 REITKRLQNALRI

-1202 NTIGQPVDLDGNLV
+1202 DTIGQAIDLDGNLV

-1228 SDGINSDELLRHADV
+1228 NDGINSDELLRHADV

-1250 AGKGNFQFY
+1250 AGKGNFKFY
-1259 TAQMNVEAMDRLN
+1259 TAQMNVEAMERLS

-1281 KNNEFINH
+1281 KNDEFVNH

-1304 EMLMRWQTPTGLV
+1304 EMLMRWQTPTNLV
-1317 PPNDFIPLS
+1317 PPNDFISLS
-1326 EELNLIITMTEVALE
+1326 EELNLIIKMTEVALE
-1341 QVCKDL
+1341 RVCKDL

-1358 VSVNLSVQHF
+1358 VSINLSVQHF
-1368 VEADIVSYINELLAR
+1368 VEADIVSFISDLLAR
-1383 YQLPAEILRVEITE
+1383 YQLPATILRVEITE
-1397 SSLILQPEN
+1397 SSLISQPEN
-1406 AITTMDK
+1406 AITTMRK
-1413 LSTLGVTIA
+1413 LSSLGLTLA

-1453 IGINEADE
+1453 IGINDADE

-1483 ETVEQLNYLVAKQC
+1483 ETIEQLNYLVAKHC

-1509 PAEEIMQNLLID
+1509 SAKKIMENLLID
-1521 KMELISTNS
+1521 KTELISTNR